1 MSLLDVRDLRAGYGM
16 VEVLR
21 GLSLK
26 VEDGEAVVI
35 LGANGSG
42 KTTTLRALSGMIKAS
57 GSAEFSGRSIL
68 GRRAELTKKR

>member
-26 VEDGEAVVI
+26 VEDGEAHPSPM
-35 LGANGSG
+35 G
-42 KTTTLRALSGMIKAS
+42 
-57 GSAEFSGRSIL
+57 
-68 GRRAELTKKR
+68 